1 MRLSD
6 AARHIRYGM
15 DPYDDNTVGRKL
27 ILTVVVVH
35 ALLVPFLCLLTWFDN
50 ERLKRDEV
58 PVFPKEIIVPV
69 VMNLPGSNAPQPA
82 PETPQND
89 KKTAYQP
96 LPPLPEIEPLPELP
110 PPPPPRPEVKPK
122 PKPKPQPEVKP
133 KPKPKP
139 PQQQKPKPKPKPQQP
154 SIEERIRAQRE
165 KNRDKTVTRQ
175 RESEVTRKMREQAEK
190 QRIARERAAREAAEK
205 AARARA
211 QALAEYKKGL
221 QGVDSSGVGG
231 ILADSKDRE
240 YLEKLKADVEPKFHQ
255 PSDAQLNGRKPH
267 TIVSVSIASDG
278 RVLDW
283 QITQASGIAAMDDA
297 VSSTMR
303 SLKVVPA
310 PPRAMKIPLTFQAK

>member
-1 MRLSD
+1 MKLAE
-6 AARHIRYGM
+6 AAQLLRHGI
-15 DPYDDNTVGRKL
+15 DPYSNGTIGKKL
-27 ILTVVVVH
+27 ILTVVGIHVV
-35 ALLVPFLCLLTWFDN
+35 LIPILCLLTWLDD
-50 ERLKRDEV
+50 EKMKRKEV
-58 PVFPKEIIVPV
+58 PPITKEVVIPI
-69 VMNLPGSNAPQPA
+69 VMNLPADNPQQKKDEPPAGQPQPQ
-82 PETPQND
+82 PPKNVMED
-89 KKTAYQP
+89 LGP
-96 LPPLPEIEPLPELP
+96 LPPIEPLPDLP
-110 PPPPPRPEVKPK
+110 PPPPRQK
-122 PKPKPQPEVKP
+122 PKPKPQPQPQKP
-133 KPKPKP
+133 Q
-139 PQQQKPKPKPKPQQP
+139 PQPQKPKPQPQKPKPQQP

-211 QALAEYKKGL
+211 QALAEYRKGL
-221 QGVDSSGVGG
+221 QGVDNSGVGG

-240 YLEKLKADVEPKFHQ
+240 YLGKLKAFVEPRFRQ

-267 TIVSVSIASDG
+267 TVVSVSIASDG

-297 VSSTMR
+297 VRSTMR

-310 PPRAMKIPLTFQAK
+310 PPRAMKIPLTFKAK